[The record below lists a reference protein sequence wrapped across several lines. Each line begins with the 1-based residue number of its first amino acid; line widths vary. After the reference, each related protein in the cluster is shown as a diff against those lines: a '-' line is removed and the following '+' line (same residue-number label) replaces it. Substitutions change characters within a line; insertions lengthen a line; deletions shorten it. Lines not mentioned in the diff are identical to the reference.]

1 MKRLFTFFIILFFT
15 QGYGQDLEMD
25 AELIELNHHY
35 SSNPTNFSL
44 FQNKLYFNAI
54 HKGIDNYS
62 IFNYDGDDIEMMKN
76 SEGEGILS
84 GPPIKGD
91 NVLYFFGKTEN
102 DSEYTNYL
110 WVSNGEENSAIPLL
124 ELDGFAELL
133 FTIGNRLFFLYS
145 GPYGK
150 YLWTSNGTVES
161 TIELKELHW
170 TAQNGSYVKDLI
182 EYQGKL
188 FFLTDDPAYGEE
200 LWVSDGTVNGTHM
213 VKDIGEGSQSSG
225 ISSLFIFNEKIYFV
239 ANDGVKG
246 YELWT
251 SDGTNSGT
259 YILKDINAGSNNAV
273 NPFDNQF
280 IEFDGSFYF
289 FANDGTNVQLWK
301 SDGTTSGTNKFKDV
315 NTFQYNNSSQTAS
328 INGEAANDYL
338 VFKAYSYNSSNQQYT
353 EKLWKSDGTSEGTL
367 EFLELN
373 SNYAPFS
380 DSQFY
385 RVQNKIYFTQ
395 ESTYPNQ
402 KLWVTDGTTIG
413 SMSVVDGYSEYSGF
427 KKADNAVFLKAKINH
442 SESQILKI
450 DYLTNDYSIFL
461 DNVIN
466 PERGFGF
473 YNDEIYFGFDYNYFD
488 NYHPSGSELWKSD
501 LGGNNPVLVKDIN
514 VSAPS
519 YPVNFSKIN
528 NKSIFYS
535 GNYGQSDVGLYITD
549 GTFNGTQFLKD
560 MYIENN
566 QGEIYT
572 TFFKIGNDYFF
583 RGGVLENYPYSSRH
597 LYKTNGTIEGT
608 VLVSD
613 QVKVADS
620 NYRREIYEEMNGK
633 LYFLGEDGGYHY
645 SFQDLWVS
653 DGTSGGTYKVYDFQ
667 NEGDNGTMITSMK
680 NFSGY
685 LYFTAKFINE
695 SGPNGRQV
703 WRTNGTTQGTEMIF
717 EAPYEYWQSSQ
728 PPHILGEIEGK
739 LIFVNVNAH
748 HNQYLELYSIDQ
760 NNGEPQMF
768 FSMDALPHQGGN
780 YGTITPFKY
789 QDKLVMPIMLPIGVN
804 ELKMSFLKT
813 DGTTDG
819 TVVLNPIDSFGVYNS
834 VICGNYLYFTDYWNT
849 SLWRTNVE
857 NNGTLNLIDVQLG
870 YEKVSNLT
878 CHKDNLYFS
887 YLNYHEI
894 GEGNYEYEGVLNVTN
909 GNPNEIHSIQLNRID
924 NDPISEITNIHS
936 DGNLLYMTMT
946 ERTHGN
952 ELYVA
957 NPDFVLST
965 EEINEGLTKDNSKV
979 LIYPNPTSSEI
990 NVVSNDQSK
999 IKQIQL
1005 YDLTGK
1011 LMEIGLYNS
1020 NEVKINLE
1028 KYNSGIYLLKVQT
1041 EKNTTT
1047 KKVIVRKK

>member
-1 MKRLFTFFIILFFT
+1 
-15 QGYGQDLEMD
+15 
-25 AELIELNHHY
+25 
-35 SSNPTNFSL
+35 
-44 FQNKLYFNAI
+44 
-54 HKGIDNYS
+54 
-62 IFNYDGDDIEMMKN
+62 
-76 SEGEGILS
+76 
-84 GPPIKGD
+84 
-91 NVLYFFGKTEN
+91 
-102 DSEYTNYL
+102 
-110 WVSNGEENSAIPLL
+110 
-124 ELDGFAELL
+124 
-133 FTIGNRLFFLYS
+133 
-145 GPYGK
+145 
-150 YLWTSNGTVES
+150 
-161 TIELKELHW
+161 
-170 TAQNGSYVKDLI
+170 
-182 EYQGKL
+182 
-188 FFLTDDPAYGEE
+188 
-200 LWVSDGTVNGTHM
+200 
-213 VKDIGEGSQSSG
+213 
-225 ISSLFIFNEKIYFV
+225 
-239 ANDGVKG
+239 
-246 YELWT
+246 
-251 SDGTNSGT
+251 
-259 YILKDINAGSNNAV
+259 
-273 NPFDNQF
+273 
-280 IEFDGSFYF
+280 
-289 FANDGTNVQLWK
+289 
-301 SDGTTSGTNKFKDV
+301 
-315 NTFQYNNSSQTAS
+315 
-328 INGEAANDYL
+328 
-338 VFKAYSYNSSNQQYT
+338 
-353 EKLWKSDGTSEGTL
+353 
-367 EFLELN
+367 
-373 SNYAPFS
+373 
-380 DSQFY
+380 
-385 RVQNKIYFTQ
+385 
-395 ESTYPNQ
+395 
-402 KLWVTDGTTIG
+402 
-413 SMSVVDGYSEYSGF
+413 
-427 KKADNAVFLKAKINH
+427 
-442 SESQILKI
+442 
-450 DYLTNDYSIFL
+450 
-461 DNVIN
+461 
-466 PERGFGF
+466 
-473 YNDEIYFGFDYNYFD
+473 
-488 NYHPSGSELWKSD
+488 
-501 LGGNNPVLVKDIN
+501 
-514 VSAPS
+514 
-519 YPVNFSKIN
+519 
-528 NKSIFYS
+528 
-535 GNYGQSDVGLYITD
+535 
-549 GTFNGTQFLKD
+549 
-560 MYIENN
+560 
-566 QGEIYT
+566 
-572 TFFKIGNDYFF
+572 
-583 RGGVLENYPYSSRH
+583 
-597 LYKTNGTIEGT
+597 
-608 VLVSD
+608 
-613 QVKVADS
+613 
-620 NYRREIYEEMNGK
+620 
-633 LYFLGEDGGYHY
+633 
-645 SFQDLWVS
+645 
-653 DGTSGGTYKVYDFQ
+653 
-667 NEGDNGTMITSMK
+667 MITSMK

-685 LYFTAKFINE
+685 LYFTAKFLNE

-789 QDKLVMPIMLPIGVN
+789 QDKLVMPIMLSIGVN

-819 TVVLNPIDSFGVYNS
+819 TVVLNQIDSFGVYNS

-887 YLNYHEI
+887 YMNYHEI

-946 ERTHGN
+946 ERIHGN